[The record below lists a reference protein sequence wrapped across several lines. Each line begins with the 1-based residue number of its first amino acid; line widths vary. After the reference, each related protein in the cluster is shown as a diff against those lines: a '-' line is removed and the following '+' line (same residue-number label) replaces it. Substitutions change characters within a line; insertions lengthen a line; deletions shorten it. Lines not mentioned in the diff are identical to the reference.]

1 MIIQHTLGRVD
12 FVCGN
17 ESFLGIDGLIVHPF
31 PHVRYKYQFC
41 LIGGIY
47 APQFW
52 TALNWFGNY
61 LTLAETHYN
70 QLELEGE
77 LKQVYVEYI
86 LGIAQDE
93 IANQEPGKKQRR
105 RCQVCF
111 KYFDFDFNGIPHQ
124 RRILFC
130 PLADDQ
136 QILKQYTAEQDEKIV
151 SRNRNNYLKRKQQVE
166 NAIDD
171 C

>member
-1 MIIQHTLGRVD
+1 MLGRRSKRQRTNQKLID
-12 FVCGN
+12 PAL
-17 ESFLGIDGLIVHPF
+17 ES
-31 PHVRYKYQFC
+31 RR
-41 LIGGIY
+41 
-47 APQFW
+47 A
-52 TALNWFGNY
+52 TAKA
-61 LTLAETHYN
+61 TMES
-70 QLELEGE
+70 
-77 LKQVYVEYI
+77 

-136 QILKQYTAEQDEKIV
+136 QILKQYTAERDEKTV
-151 SRNRNNYLKRKQQVE
+151 KE
-166 NAIDD
+166 
-171 C
+171 